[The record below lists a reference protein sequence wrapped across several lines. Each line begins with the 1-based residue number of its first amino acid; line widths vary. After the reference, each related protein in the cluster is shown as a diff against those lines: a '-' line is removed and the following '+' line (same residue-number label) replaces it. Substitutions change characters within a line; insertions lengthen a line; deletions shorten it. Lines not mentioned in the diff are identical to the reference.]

1 MASMQATIPPHLAPR
16 RADGLEVRPVPD
28 GFVVYDPSRDRL
40 HFLNATAA
48 FVLESCDGATPVGDL
63 PSLVAAAFRL
73 DAEPVDEVDGCVRR
87 LMSEGLLVDA
97 PAPQPR
103 RKPV

>member
-1 MASMQATIPPHLAPR
+1 MQATIPPHLAPR

-48 FVLESCDGATPVGDL
+48 FVLESCDGAMTVGDL
-63 PSLVAAAFRL
+63 PALVGAAFRL
-73 DAEPVDEVDGCVRR
+73 DADPVDEVEGCVQR
-87 LMSEGLLVDA
+87 LMSEGLLVCR
-97 PAPQPR
+97 PTPQRPGEQ
-103 RKPV
+103 V